1 MTNMELIMEL
11 IMDLILFLAD
21 LKSMHRESESL
32 AASKPPNCVS
42 TPNPPFLPPPPSC
55 SLARSLSHAQVS
67 IYLSPSPPTSR
78 TPASHAPYPRPL
90 PRLSLSAGPPLPGGA
105 AGDTA
110 GVTGGISV
118 CTHGRVT
125 GYPRQGYA
133 LPWLVTLPWL
143 GRCDG
148 EAGGFRGRR

>member
-1 MTNMELIMEL
+1 MPLIIKILEFTIVMTNMELIMEL

-67 IYLSPSPPTSR
+67 IYLSLLCESPSLYLFL
-78 TPASHAPYPRPL
+78 YPCL
-90 PRLSLSAGPPLPGGA
+90 SLTLSLSPCLSLSLSPFSSSHIHSLACAVRVSSQA
-105 AGDTA
+105 ASA
-110 GVTGGISV
+110 
-118 CTHGRVT
+118 R
-125 GYPRQGYA
+125 A
-133 LPWLVTLPWL
+133 E
-143 GRCDG
+143 RC
-148 EAGGFRGRR
+148 